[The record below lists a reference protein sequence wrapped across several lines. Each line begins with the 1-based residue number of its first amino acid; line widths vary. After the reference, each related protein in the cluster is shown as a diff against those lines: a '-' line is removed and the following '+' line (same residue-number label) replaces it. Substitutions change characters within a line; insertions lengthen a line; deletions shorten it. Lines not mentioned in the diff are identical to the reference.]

1 MKGRTNLAP
10 TDNIESL
17 IRTIR
22 GQKVILDE
30 DLARIYDVPTHRF
43 NEAVKRNVERFPE
56 DFRFQL
62 TEVEWKTVERL
73 RSQIAILKTGRGRHR
88 KYLPYAFTEH
98 GAIMAANVLASP
110 RAVQMS
116 VFVVRA
122 FVKMREMLAG
132 SRELAKQLKALE
144 AKLTARL
151 DVHESAIVEVLQRI
165 MDILNPPP
173 PPPEPPKRQIGF
185 HTRPAELGNKSTTAK
200 VHSRHE
206 IGPASAGASAVAYG
220 RGIPRR

>member
-1 MKGRTNLAP
+1 
-10 TDNIESL
+10 
-17 IRTIR
+17 
-22 GQKVILDE
+22 
-30 DLARIYDVPTHRF
+30 
-43 NEAVKRNVERFPE
+43 
-56 DFRFQL
+56 
-62 TEVEWKTVERL
+62 
-73 RSQIAILKTGRGRHR
+73 
-88 KYLPYAFTEH
+88 
-98 GAIMAANVLASP
+98 
-110 RAVQMS
+110 
-116 VFVVRA
+116 
-122 FVKMREMLAG
+122 MREMLAG
-132 SRELAKQLKALE
+132 SRALAKQLKALE

-151 DVHESAIVEVLQRI
+151 DVHESAMVEVLQRI

>member
-1 MKGRTNLAP
+1 MKPEAAIVQ

-22 GQKVILDE
+22 GQKVILDA
-30 DLARIYDVPTHRF
+30 DLARLCVVETRAF
-43 NEAVKRNVERFPE
+43 NRAVKRNADRFPP
-56 DFRFQL
+56 DFMFQL
-62 TEVEWKTVERL
+62 TRNEFDN
-73 RSQIAILKTGRGRHR
+73 LKYQFGTSSSGHGGRR
-88 KYLPYAFTEH
+88 KLPWAFTQN
-98 GAIMAANVLASP
+98 GAVMSANVLNSP
-110 RAVQMS
+110 QAVRMS

-132 SRELAKQLKALE
+132 TRELAKQLKALE
-144 AKLTARL
+144 AKPTARL

-185 HTRPAELGNKSTTAK
+185 NGRPAEPGGKSAK
-200 VHSRHE
+200 DKAHSHHE
-206 IGPASAGASAVAYG
+206 IAPPRDYAPAVASG
-220 RGIPRR
+220 RSRPRR